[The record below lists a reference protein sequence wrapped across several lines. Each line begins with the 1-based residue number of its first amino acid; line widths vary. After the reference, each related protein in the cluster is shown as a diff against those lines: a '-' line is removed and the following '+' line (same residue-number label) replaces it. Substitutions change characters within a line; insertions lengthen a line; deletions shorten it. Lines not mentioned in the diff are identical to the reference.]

1 MILLLRGWWNFLHSY
16 RVLCLRIYSRRR
28 MFIAYC
34 VGIKPVFGLLQEL
47 THLFISYKTSI
58 VIGSLYF
65 IWIYFQK
72 TSPISGIFD
81 SRLILSSRK
90 LPITVKTAGYFNLYT
105 SALWISIVFPREA
118 GHDRWCDIALFFSYI
133 SSHYAFNLRLIAATS
148 WAPPPIAHA
157 VKTTRN
163 NNCA

>member
-34 VGIKPVFGLLQEL
+34 VGIKRVFGLLQEL

-58 VIGSLYF
+58 VIWSYISYGFISKRTSL
-65 IWIYFQK
+65 I
-72 TSPISGIFD
+72 TGIFD
-81 SRLILSSRK
+81 SRLILPSRK
-90 LPITVKTAGYFNLYT
+90 LPITVKTAGFNLYT

-118 GHDRWCDIALFFSYI
+118 GHDRWCGIALFFSYI